1 MDTTAKPIV
10 ATTSLSCLLHGV
22 AFAGLLLVFDQITT
36 PDEGV
41 GRGVEIELIS
51 SALVSDQQEADVPRR
66 SETKREA
73 KPDTPSE
80 TLVHATQ
87 KKFAENTLTSP
98 VSTQTVSV
106 IESVIDSVAEPV
118 DTAVVDQSS
127 VEQNNT
133 EQQYDIQQNQLST
146 DESVS
151 TAHTAQSTN
160 ASQQQHT
167 ILELLHR
174 RISDHKEYPY
184 LARRQRREGVATVA
198 FVLHPDGTVENARL
212 VSSSRAAA
220 LDRAALSAVKRIEPF
235 KVAQEYLEQSEA
247 FQVDVRFDLL

>member
-10 ATTSLSCLLHGV
+10 ATTSLSFLLHGV

-73 KPDTPSE
+73 KPDAPSE

-106 IESVIDSVAEPV
+106 IDTVIDSVAEPV

-127 VEQNNT
+127 VEQNST

-151 TAHTAQSTN
+151 TAHAAQSTN

-174 RISDHKEYPY
+174 RISDNKEYPY

-198 FVLHPDGTVENARL
+198 FVLHPDGKIENTHL
-212 VSSSRAAA
+212 VTSSRAAA
-220 LDRAALSAVKRIEPF
+220 LDRAAISAVKHIEPF
-235 KVAQEYLEQSEA
+235 TAAQEYLEHAEE
-247 FQVDVRFDLL
+247 FQVDIKFDLL

>member
-10 ATTSLSCLLHGV
+10 ATTSLSFLLHGV
-22 AFAGLLLVFDQITT
+22 AFAGLLLVFDQVTA

-51 SALVSDQQEADVPRR
+51 SVLVSDQQEADVPRR
-66 SETKREA
+66 SEIKSEA
-73 KPDTPSE
+73 KPDNSSE
-80 TLVHATQ
+80 SMTHAAQ
-87 KKFAENTLTSP
+87 KKSAENILTSP

-106 IESVIDSVAEPV
+106 IASVIDSVTEPV

-127 VEQNNT
+127 V

-198 FVLHPDGTVENARL
+198 FVLHPDGKIENARL

-220 LDRAALSAVKRIEPF
+220 LDRAALLAVKRIEPF
-235 KVAQEYLEQSEA
+235 KVAQEYLEQSET
-247 FQVDVRFDLL
+247 FQVDIKFDLL